1 MSGYVDP
8 VQAVLVS
15 DAHLTGADGPAQLA
29 MVAWLDRLEC
39 DELFILGD
47 LFHHWWGFPGAV
59 LDMYVQGCAELLRL
73 RGRGIALSYV
83 PGNHDFRLGD
93 FFTLHLGADVRGAH
107 RRDVAGVPVFLAH
120 GDEADSSVG
129 YAVTRFVLR
138 SAAFDAFIRL
148 LGPQRGVRFLGRLAG
163 ASREADAGVE
173 PLLVRQRSWADQQMR
188 IEGVR
193 LSVLGHLHAP
203 GIAAVANGYV
213 VQLGDWERSRTF
225 LTIGD
230 DGVVL
235 RRASADG
242 CQWLEPL
249 HRLAL
254 TQV

>member
-1 MSGYVDP
+1 

-15 DAHLTGADGPAQLA
+15 DAHLAGADDPAQLA

-39 DELFILGD
+39 DELLILGD

-59 LDMYVQGCAELLRL
+59 LEMYVPVCAALLRL
-73 RGRGIALSYV
+73 RQRGIALSYV

-93 FFTLHLGADVRGAH
+93 FFTQHLGADVRDAH

-120 GDEADSSVG
+120 GDEADDSVG
-129 YAVTRFVLR
+129 YAVTRLVLR
-138 SAAFDAFIRL
+138 SAAFDGFIRL
-148 LGPQRGVRFLGRLAG
+148 LGPQRGVRLLARLAG
-163 ASREADAGVE
+163 ASRETDAGVE
-173 PLLVRQRSWADQQMR
+173 PLLNRQRAWADEQMHR
-188 IEGVR
+188 EGVR

-203 GIAAVANGYV
+203 GIEAVANGHV
-213 VQLGDWERSRTF
+213 VQLGDWERSRSF

-254 TQV
+254 TQL